1 MELTAAFVLCKFAA
15 PQTAPVLS
23 LCDLTIAFWLATRGL
38 VMLRE
43 SLPDIIISDLKMPGM
58 SFRRAQAI
66 LQGEELFMKI
76 AELIKA
82 SPPRAHAAKSDYAP
96 VWFSDRYYLLACTD
110 ACGHFQC
117 HQKPCR
123 TMKYVKPSASSVVR
137 LFAT

>member
-1 MELTAAFVLCKFAA
+1 MGFNYRILVVDE
-15 PQTAPVLS
+15 
-23 LCDLTIAFWLATRGL
+23 GL